1 MKIEKHIYSAA
12 ALLLMIIFSVP
23 VHSQSRVTERL
34 YLSTDRSSYIAGEDL
49 WISGY
54 CLDITNS
61 VKLSPVSSIAYME
74 LHNESSV
81 VLTAKIVL
89 VNGRGSGHLNLP
101 PNLPTGNYRI
111 FAYTKYMLNEQTPI
125 PFVKDISIYNVL
137 TNEKVPGNVIVED
150 NDADQKEVD
159 KKEIVKTAGS
169 NSNSLQS
176 LDNSAVDKALD
187 VKFGVGGRV
196 VTTNSSFP
204 LKIVNRG
211 HDLITAN
218 ISVVKIDSLSVEP
231 LSGLHK
237 YATTL
242 NGNAPVM
249 TDTHIPEFEGEI
261 IYGRV
266 NHNSE
271 VSMEDK
277 VVFLSAVGR
286 GSDVY
291 SSYIDKQGNFKFFT
305 NSIFGEREIVLQ
317 IPNSDSNSLFTY
329 EIFDPFIRPKNGEI
343 PKLTL
348 SKRVE
353 STLNERGIEMQ
364 IGRRF
369 GVDTLFEKIPIDKD
383 PLLKKSPIVYKLD
396 DYTRFPVM
404 SEVVIE
410 YVPELRFRRIDGK
423 QDLQMRI
430 EEGFNLLSYSR
441 GNTLVLID
449 GIPIFDHS
457 KLYNYDPLKVK
468 TLSIYPTQ
476 YFIGISSF
484 DGVASFQ
491 TYKGDY
497 PGLTFNKNVRI
508 LDFKGLLYPTKTIAS
523 KIPEIKNF
531 PDMRS
536 LLYWDPQ
543 IELAPGSNSEIF
555 IHTSSLPGTYRVTI
569 EGISSKGVVMEYYS
583 EFTVK

>member
-1 MKIEKHIYSAA
+1 MKIEKYIYSAA
-12 ALLLMIIFSVP
+12 ALLLMIIYTAP

-34 YLSTDRSSYIAGEDL
+34 YISTDRSSYIAGEDL

-54 CLDITNS
+54 CLDVTNS
-61 VKLSPVSSIAYME
+61 VKLSPVSSVAYLE

-101 PNLPTGNYRI
+101 PNLPTGNYRVI
-111 FAYTKYMLNEQTPI
+111 AYTKYMLNEESPS

-137 TNEKVPGNVIVED
+137 TNEKVPGNVIVENRD
-150 NDADQKEVD
+150 NKTTQNEVD
-159 KKEIVKTAGS
+159 QPTKIVG
-169 NSNSLQS
+169 NSLQS
-176 LDNSAVDKALD
+176 ISGTKNVSAID

-196 VTTNSSFP
+196 IPTNSSFSI
-204 LKIVNRG
+204 KIANNG
-211 HDLITAN
+211 ADLITAN
-218 ISVVKIDSLSVEP
+218 LSVVKIDSLSGFP
-231 LSGLHK
+231 ASSFHK
-237 YATTL
+237 YATPL
-242 NGNAPVM
+242 NEQAPAM
-249 TDTHIPEFEGEI
+249 TDKYIPEFEGEI
-261 IYGRV
+261 IFGRV
-266 NHNSE
+266 NHESDL
-271 VSMEDK
+271 SLTDK

-291 SSYIDKQGNFKFFT
+291 SSFIDNQGSFKFFT

-317 IPNSDSNSLFTY
+317 IPNADSNSLFTY
-329 EIFDPFIRPKNGEI
+329 EIFDPFIRRKIGEI

-348 SKRVE
+348 TKRVE

-369 GVDTLFEKIPIDKD
+369 GVDTLYERIPIDKD
-383 PLLKKSPIVYKLD
+383 PLLKKNPIVYKLD

-410 YVPELRFRRIDGK
+410 YVPELRFRRLDGK
-423 QDLQMRI
+423 RDLQMRL
-430 EEGFNLLSYSR
+430 EEGFNLLSFSR
-441 GNTLVLID
+441 DNTLVLID
-449 GIPIFDHS
+449 GIPVFDHT

-468 TLSIYPTQ
+468 TLSIYPSQ

-508 LDFKGLLYPTKTIAS
+508 LDYMGLLYPTKTIAS

-543 IELAPGSNSEIF
+543 IDLAPSDNPEF
-555 IHTSSLPGTYRVTI
+555 LIHTSSLPGIYRITI
-569 EGISSKGVVMEYYS
+569 EGVSSKGEVI
-583 EFTVK
+583 EFYTEFAVK

>member
-1 MKIEKHIYSAA
+1 MKIIKYIYSAA
-12 ALLLMIIFSVP
+12 ALLLMIIYATP

-49 WISGY
+49 WVSGY
-54 CLDITNS
+54 CLDVTNS
-61 VKLSPVSSIAYME
+61 VRLSPVSSIAYIE

-81 VLTAKIVL
+81 VLTAKFALI
-89 VNGRGSGHLNLP
+89 NGRGSGHLNLP
-101 PNLPTGNYRI
+101 ANLPTGNYRVI
-111 FAYTKYMLNEQTPI
+111 AYTKYMLNEESPNL
-125 PFVKDISIYNVL
+125 FVKDISIYNVL

-150 NDADQKEVD
+150 TDN
-159 KKEIVKTAGS
+159 KTVQNGVE
-169 NSNSLQS
+169 QS
-176 LDNSAVDKALD
+176 SRFTESPLKSFPATTNVSAIE
-187 VKFGVGGRV
+187 VKFGVGGRIIP
-196 VTTNSSFP
+196 TNSSFP
-204 LKIVNRG
+204 LKIVNNG
-211 HDLITAN
+211 ADLITAN
-218 ISVVKIDSLSVEP
+218 VSVVKIDSLSGF
-231 LSGLHK
+231 SGSSFHK
-237 YATTL
+237 YATPL
-242 NGNAPVM
+242 NGKTPDM
-249 TDTHIPEFEGEI
+249 TDKYIPEFEGEI
-261 IYGRV
+261 IFGRV
-266 NHNSE
+266 NHGLD
-271 VSMEDK
+271 VSMADK

-291 SSYIDKQGNFKFFT
+291 SSYIDNEGSFKFFT

-317 IPNSDSNSLFTY
+317 IPNADSNSLFTY
-329 EIFDPFIRPKNGEI
+329 EIFDPFIRRKNGEI

-369 GVDTLFEKIPIDKD
+369 GVDTLYERIPIDKD
-383 PLLKKSPIVYKLD
+383 PLLKKNPIVYKLD

-410 YVPELRFRRIDGK
+410 YVPELRFRRLDGK
-423 QDLQMRI
+423 RDLQMRL
-430 EEGFNLLSYSR
+430 EEGFNLLSFSR
-441 GNTLVLID
+441 DNTLVLID
-449 GIPIFDHS
+449 GIPVFDHT

-468 TLSIYPTQ
+468 TLSIYPSQ

-491 TYKGDY
+491 TYNGDY

-508 LDFKGLLYPTKTIAS
+508 LDFQGLLYPTKTIAS
-523 KIPEIKNF
+523 KIPEMMNF

-543 IELAPGSNSEIF
+543 IELAPSDNSEIF

-569 EGISSKGVVMEYYS
+569 EGISSKGLVMEYYS

>member
-1 MKIEKHIYSAA
+1 MKIEKYIYSAA
-12 ALLLMIIFSVP
+12 ALLLMIIYTTP
-23 VHSQSRVTERL
+23 AYSQSRVTERL
-34 YLSTDRSSYIAGEDL
+34 YLSTDRSSYISGEYL

-54 CLDITNS
+54 CLDVTNS
-61 VKLSPVSSIAYME
+61 VRLSPVSSVAYIE

-81 VLTAKIVL
+81 VLTAKIAL

-101 PNLPTGNYRI
+101 PNLPTGNYRVI
-111 FAYTKYMLNEQTPI
+111 AYTKYMLNEESPN

-150 NDADQKEVD
+150 TDNKTLQNGVDQSAR
-159 KKEIVKTAGS
+159 IA
-169 NSNSLQS
+169 SNSLQS
-176 LDNSAVDKALD
+176 FAGNTNVSSID
-187 VKFGVGGRV
+187 VKFGVEGRIIP
-196 VTTNSSFP
+196 TNSSFSI
-204 LKIVNRG
+204 KIANNG
-211 HDLITAN
+211 SDLITAN
-218 ISVVKIDSLSVEP
+218 LSVVKIDSLSGF
-231 LSGLHK
+231 SGSSFHK
-237 YATTL
+237 YATSL
-242 NGNAPVM
+242 NGKTPVM
-249 TDTHIPEFEGEI
+249 TDKYIPEFEGEI
-261 IYGRV
+261 IFGRV
-266 NHNSE
+266 NHESDL
-271 VSMEDK
+271 SLEDK

-291 SSYIDKQGNFKFFT
+291 SSFIDNQGFFKFFT

-317 IPNSDSNSLFTY
+317 IPNADSNSLFTY
-329 EIFDPFIRPKNGEI
+329 EIFDPFIRRKNGEI

-348 SKRVE
+348 SKRE
-353 STLNERGIEMQ
+353 EPTLNERGIEMQ

-369 GVDTLFEKIPIDKD
+369 GVDILYERIPIDKD
-383 PLLKKSPIVYKLD
+383 PLLKKNPIVYKLD

-404 SEVVIE
+404 SEVIIE
-410 YVPELRFRRIDGK
+410 YVPELRFRRLDGK
-423 QDLQMRI
+423 RDLQMRL
-430 EEGFNLLSYSR
+430 EEGFNLLSFSR
-441 GNTLVLID
+441 DNTLVLID
-449 GIPIFDHS
+449 GIPVFDHI

-468 TLSIYPTQ
+468 TLSIYPSQ

-508 LDFKGLLYPTKTIAS
+508 LDFRGLLYPTKTIAH

-543 IELAPGSNSEIF
+543 IDLAPSENPVF
-555 IHTSSLPGTYRVTI
+555 LIHTSSLPGIYRITI
-569 EGISSKGVVMEYYS
+569 EGVSSKGDVIEFYT